1 MSLVS
6 LFDLPYETADALG
19 VTWSRGTLAEANDL
33 LRREHYLGPLNSG
46 GAALVIVGRR
56 DGEVVA
62 CQVWRKPTS
71 RSLPNDGTWLELSRW
86 CLTPQ
91 AGPNAGSRCH
101 KASMTYLREAGVRTI
116 VSYSDPSQGH
126 TGALYR
132 ACNWIWA
139 PTWIRLRPPPT
150 GNHEWK
156 KGAMQA
162 AKDRWVFHVTKADP
176 GRDALPTDDLAAV
189 RYWMRNQTEFE
200 RKWAS
205 VSPYIPELTHEIDCD
220 LDEDC
225 WCNLGGRAA

>member
-1 MSLVS
+1 MG
-6 LFDLPYETADALG
+6 LFALPGEKLDALG
-19 VTWSRGTLAEANDL
+19 VAWGRGSLAEANDL

-71 RSLPNDGTWLELSRW
+71 RFLPNDGTWLELSRW
-86 CLTPQ
+86 CLTPL

-101 KASMTYLREAGVRTI
+101 KASVVYLREIGVRTV

-132 ACNWIWA
+132 ACNWLWA
-139 PTWIRLRPPPT
+139 PTWLRLRPPPT

-156 KGAMQA
+156 KGARQA
-162 AKDRWVFHVTKADP
+162 VKDRWVFHVTRSDP
-176 GRDALPTDDLAAV
+176 LRTQLPTDDLAAV
-189 RYWMRNQTEFE
+189 RYWVRNRSEAE
-200 RKWAS
+200 VRWAAA
-205 VSPYIPELTHEIDCD
+205 SPYVPDPCPPATHDPYLRHEQP
-220 LDEDC
+220 
-225 WCNLGGRAA
+225 R